1 MVKQDSLVHVSVCD
15 TGIGISETDQS
26 TIFREYTQLGN
37 PSRDR
42 RKGIGLGLAL
52 VRRMC
57 ELLGHEIRVQSELG
71 KGSCFYLELPIGN
84 PDNMVLLSKE
94 PETELIRDLDIMII
108 DDEQPILDAM
118 STLFSDWSCRTSAF
132 TSLQDARRT
141 ITGSNY
147 SPDLIISDYRLNENV
162 NGIDAIAQLRQLL
175 GTEVP
180 ALIISG
186 DTDPRLLKKI
196 HSEDFYLLHKPV
208 RIDKL
213 RKVIG
218 SLLKQNTMNGVPP
231 TS

>member
-118 STLFSDWSCRTSAF
+118 STLIFRLVLPNKRFYFFARCAQDHYRKQLFSRFDH
-132 TSLQDARRT
+132 
-141 ITGSNY
+141 
-147 SPDLIISDYRLNENV
+147 
-162 NGIDAIAQLRQLL
+162 L
-175 GTEVP
+175 G
-180 ALIISG
+180 LSF
-186 DTDPRLLKKI
+186 K
-196 HSEDFYLLHKPV
+196 
-208 RIDKL
+208 
-213 RKVIG
+213 
-218 SLLKQNTMNGVPP
+218 
-231 TS
+231 